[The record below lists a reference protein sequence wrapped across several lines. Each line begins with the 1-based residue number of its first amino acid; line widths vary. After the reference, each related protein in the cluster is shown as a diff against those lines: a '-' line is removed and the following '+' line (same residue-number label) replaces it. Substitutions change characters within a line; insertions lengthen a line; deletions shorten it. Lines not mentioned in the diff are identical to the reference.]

1 MAIPIKETPELKGKD
16 AKKFENEIS
25 KNKALFISKNEHAS
39 AISLMNK
46 VLANSSLK

>member
-25 KNKALFISKNEHAS
+25 KNKTLYITQKEHAS

-46 VLANSSLK
+46 VLSNSSI

>member
-16 AKKFENEIS
+16 ARNFENEIS
-25 KNKALFISKNEHAS
+25 KSKVLFISKKEHAS

-46 VLANSSLK
+46 VLRNSSI